1 MSVETDHYLTF
12 LVYLGAIPMTFQ
24 RYYIEY
30 STVSILRLAI
40 PFIFRISKVVGKQ
53 EKCTLISQSDYSTLG
68 SCFRV
73 CDGWFIWCCKLRIII
88 ILDSKMSSI

>member
-40 PFIFRISKVVGKQ
+40 PLFSEFQKWLASKKNVPLSANQITAHLAHVSESVMG
-53 EKCTLISQSDYSTLG
+53 G
-68 SCFRV
+68 SSGAV
-73 CDGWFIWCCKLRIII
+73 
-88 ILDSKMSSI
+88 S